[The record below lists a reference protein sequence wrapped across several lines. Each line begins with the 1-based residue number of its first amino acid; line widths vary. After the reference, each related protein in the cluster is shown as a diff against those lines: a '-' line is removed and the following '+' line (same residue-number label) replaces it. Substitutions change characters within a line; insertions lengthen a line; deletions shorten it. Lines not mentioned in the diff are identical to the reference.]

1 MGKMNKFPPQ
11 QLSLDFDVSPEPAR
25 PEPRP
30 FAEKARALTTH
41 RSLTVTH
48 TSSMADATSIVSLCD
63 FRGVREQQKV
73 SKIYSSILSSISHI
87 A

>member
-1 MGKMNKFPPQ
+1 MNKFPPQ
-11 QLSLDFDVSPEPAR
+11 QLSLDFDASGGPSR
-25 PEPRP
+25 PELRP
-30 FAEKARALTTH
+30 FAEKANALTTH
-41 RSLTVTH
+41 RSLTVAH
-48 TSSMADATSIVSLCD
+48 TSLAEDATSIVSLCD